1 MNDDMPMCER
11 HEANY
16 IQSEELNNDVKNDLE
31 DFKRRIRSMRTVH
44 WKLFS
49 RDDVYLGNMEG
60 NGLEEYGNGKGWGG
74 KSDDSLK
81 NQKVPPPPIIVN
93 NKSKKD

>member
-1 MNDDMPMCER
+1 MER
-11 HEANY
+11 KMDEWEKSQN
-16 IQSEELNNDVKNDLE
+16 ISSEQ
-31 DFKRRIRSMRTVH
+31 T
-44 WKLFS
+44 
-49 RDDVYLGNMEG
+49 VYLGNMEG